1 MVVFF
6 QVGGAT
12 PREVIKKSVLTLLLT
27 YTLTHIHTYPI
38 GGGRITYISY
48 ITMHAQ
54 ACPTGV
60 IRVCCMRVHWA
71 GIFVVRHLQVVA
83 VPGPV
88 A

>member
-38 GGGRITYISY
+38 GEGRITYISY
-48 ITMHAQ
+48 ISY
-54 ACPTGV
+54 
-60 IRVCCMRVHWA
+60 IS
-71 GIFVVRHLQVVA
+71 
-83 VPGPV
+83 
-88 A
+88 